1 MIRYDN
7 SNQLM
12 LLLRT
17 TGSVLPECLPY
28 GIAVFTLGLTISL
41 VRHFIIPE
49 VGDHKEWVLADS
61 FGLKL
66 LLILTGYLLVMRT
79 NMALGRWMDGM
90 SEVQKML
97 SKWGDAFCELRAF
110 YVVGKCQQHEVQS
123 LMFCARVAHWFSLMS
138 CLAFNSLRGGCEGFG
153 DLDDVPVKVLSSN
166 DRASDLREL
175 SMLCRTSNLTP
186 APLHYIPVPRHLAG
200 WMPSADSAPV
210 EVREKSMLRTMSR
223 SATKTLSRVRRARFS
238 TMQGRVGLRAPSSV
252 RPRRRLRHAKKLDLF
267 VLAPPSTE
275 ELQALDAVSD
285 KVNLVCLWIAQAI
298 HIEIRQGRLDA
309 PEPVIT
315 RIFENL
321 STGMLGFNQS
331 YKVAMVPFPFPFA
344 QMVSVCLLA
353 LNLFLPF
360 CLDAIMRSN
369 IFVAP
374 LASAIISMCYHG
386 LNSIAI
392 ELEEPFGLQL
402 NAVDIEDRQEDF
414 ITMLADILR
423 QPMCPPL
430 SGGKLERDVLS
441 KLARNSLLL
450 RREICRLAVS

>member
-1 MIRYDN
+1 
-7 SNQLM
+7 
-12 LLLRT
+12 
-17 TGSVLPECLPY
+17 
-28 GIAVFTLGLTISL
+28 
-41 VRHFIIPE
+41 
-49 VGDHKEWVLADS
+49 
-61 FGLKL
+61 
-66 LLILTGYLLVMRT
+66 
-79 NMALGRWMDGM
+79 
-90 SEVQKML
+90 
-97 SKWGDAFCELRAF
+97 
-110 YVVGKCQQHEVQS
+110 
-123 LMFCARVAHWFSLMS
+123 
-138 CLAFNSLRGGCEGFG
+138 
-153 DLDDVPVKVLSSN
+153 
-166 DRASDLREL
+166 
-175 SMLCRTSNLTP
+175 
-186 APLHYIPVPRHLAG
+186 
-200 WMPSADSAPV
+200 
-210 EVREKSMLRTMSR
+210 MSR